1 MSHSHSCPFWAL
13 LPQTSTDREKKVWTR
28 SDSWWTDVRRRIS
41 LFLSLSPPF
50 DTTFSLSLRFSHSLY
65 PGMWPWRWR
74 RKAPE
79 LLLEEKVHSER
90 LLLQGLLKL
99 FNHKSHHRVLTG
111 EWCNLTTMFWVCFW
125 VSSEM
130 VMTRKHPASPPL
142 EEQQLYLES
151 LPGVWARLSQNT
163 LQRKLTSFF
172 NHTCFIKMLFFYG
185 KCISYN
191 TIKSF
196 LTIYKPTWFV
206 SRFQVQILNQEPVNV
221 YVGTVHVTGKFNYNE
236 NNHWNNTF

>member
-65 PGMWPWRWR
+65 PGMWRWRWR

-125 VSSEM
+125 
-130 VMTRKHPASPPL
+130 RKHPERGFLEASC
-142 EEQQLYLES
+142 
-151 LPGVWARLSQNT
+151 LPSTGGAATLLGVSPRCLSQAEPEHSAEET
-163 LQRKLTSFF
+163 D
-172 NHTCFIKMLFFYG
+172 FIL
-185 KCISYN
+185 
-191 TIKSF
+191 
-196 LTIYKPTWFV
+196 
-206 SRFQVQILNQEPVNV
+206 
-221 YVGTVHVTGKFNYNE
+221 
-236 NNHWNNTF
+236 